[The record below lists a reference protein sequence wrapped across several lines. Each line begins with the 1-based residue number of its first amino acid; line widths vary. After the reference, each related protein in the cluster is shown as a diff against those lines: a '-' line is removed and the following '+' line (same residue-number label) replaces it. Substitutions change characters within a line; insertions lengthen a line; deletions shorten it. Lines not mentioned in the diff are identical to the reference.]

1 MAWEVKGDLI
11 KTRWAADID
20 PENVLPEYPTPQFER
35 KDWLNLNGLWNYA
48 IVPKEQRDCTEFEGE
63 ILVPYGVESPIS
75 GVMRALTEK
84 DKLWYQRSFTVPEDW
99 AGKRILLHFG
109 AIDWE
114 SEVYVNGVSLMQHR
128 GGYTPISVDITD
140 ALKEGENELKVSVYD
155 PTDKGWQ
162 DRGKQSLVTHGFWY
176 QPTSGIWQTV
186 WLEPVESIHI
196 ESFKMVPDI
205 DNGYIVFS
213 TKIANKTINTSVS
226 VEVYDNEKI
235 VATATSKYD
244 EFNVVLNDMK
254 LWSPESPFL
263 YDVKIIVNEA
273 ESKTDEVKS
282 YIGMRKFSMEKDK
295 FGTPR
300 LMLNNK
306 PYFMNGLLDQ
316 GFWPDGIYTQP
327 CDEALVYDIQTMK
340 DLGFNM
346 LRKHIKTECARWYY
360 HCDRI
365 GMLVWQDMV
374 SGGKELALWY
384 AGLRPNIQ
392 THLGLKNHFKDDNQS
407 AYNKLN
413 RNEKEWRDQHEKE
426 SFEMIDALFNFTS
439 ICCWVP
445 FNEAWGQFDAARI
458 GREVKKYDPSRLV
471 DHASGWYDQ
480 KEGDMRSTHIYIMP
494 LKVIRPD
501 ERAYVISEFG
511 GYSLKTEEHT
521 WCPKSAFGYRMFK
534 TPEQLTS
541 KLEKLYLGQL
551 LPLIKKGLSAVVYT
565 EVSDVENEVNGLLTY
580 DRDRIKPDA
589 ERVKAFNKMIEEEYK
604 NLGITE

>member
-35 KDWLNLNGLWNYA
+35 KDWLNLNGLWDYA

-75 GVMRALTEK
+75 GVMRVLTEK
-84 DKLWYQRSFTVPEDW
+84 DKLWYHRLFTVPADW

-114 SEVYVNGVSLMQHR
+114 SEVYVNGVSLVQHR
-128 GGYTPISVDITD
+128 GGYTPITVDITD
-140 ALKEGENELKVSVYD
+140 ALKEGENELKVSVFD

-186 WLEPVESIHI
+186 WMEPVDSIHL

-205 DNGYIVFS
+205 DNGNISFR
-213 TKIANKTINTSVS
+213 TKITNKTINTSVS
-226 VEVYDNEKI
+226 VEVYDDDKI

-263 YDVKIIVNEA
+263 YDVKIIINEG

-300 LMLNNK
+300 LFLNNK

-327 CDEALVYDIQTMK
+327 CDEALVYDI
-340 DLGFNM
+340 
-346 LRKHIKTECARWYY
+346 
-360 HCDRI
+360 
-365 GMLVWQDMV
+365 
-374 SGGKELALWY
+374 
-384 AGLRPNIQ
+384 
-392 THLGLKNHFKDDNQS
+392 
-407 AYNKLN
+407 
-413 RNEKEWRDQHEKE
+413 
-426 SFEMIDALFNFTS
+426 
-439 ICCWVP
+439 
-445 FNEAWGQFDAARI
+445 
-458 GREVKKYDPSRLV
+458 
-471 DHASGWYDQ
+471 
-480 KEGDMRSTHIYIMP
+480 
-494 LKVIRPD
+494 
-501 ERAYVISEFG
+501 
-511 GYSLKTEEHT
+511 
-521 WCPKSAFGYRMFK
+521 
-534 TPEQLTS
+534 
-541 KLEKLYLGQL
+541 LEKIEDSVKSL
-551 LPLIKKGLSAVVYT
+551 LRRVTFHLICGLM
-565 EVSDVENEVNGLLTY
+565 LK
-580 DRDRIKPDA
+580 I
-589 ERVKAFNKMIEEEYK
+589 I
-604 NLGITE
+604 